1 MKPRGGPARDPSVV
15 LVQLEDATRQL
26 ADLQEEA
33 QQLAKVS
40 TRVYNALNLK
50 AEVRCEAS
58 QQ

>member
-1 MKPRGGPARDPSVV
+1 MDDLVCWLHFVVPCRWQGVKPGGGPAGDPSVV

-40 TRVYNALNLK
+40 T
-50 AEVRCEAS
+50 
-58 QQ
+58 